1 MKIPIQV
8 SFKLFNETYSVK
20 KNVEDLHI
28 ADVVDMYKSVLIP
41 LFGEDNYERAIL
53 SIADNIRDKMK
64 VNEPKIIK
72 SEPKGVLAWV
82 DNLFED

>member
-28 ADVVDMYKSVLIP
+28 SEVVDMYKSVLIP
-41 LFGEDNYERAIL
+41 LFGQESYERAIL
-53 SIADNIRDKMK
+53 SIADNIREKRPVK
-64 VNEPKIIK
+64 P
-72 SEPKGVLAWV
+72 EPKGVLAWM
-82 DNLFED
+82 DDLFD

>member
-28 ADVVDMYKSVLIP
+28 SEVVDMYKSVLIP
-41 LFGEDNYERAIL
+41 LFGQESYERAIL
-53 SIADNIRDKMK
+53 SIADNIREKRK
-64 VNEPKIIK
+64 PEEVKITK
-72 SEPKGVLAWV
+72 PRGVLSWM
-82 DNLFED
+82 DELFD

>member
-20 KNVEDLHI
+20 KSVEDLHI
-28 ADVVDMYKSVLIP
+28 SEVVDMYKSVLIP

-53 SIADNIRDKMK
+53 SIADNIREKK
-64 VNEPKIIK
+64 PVKP
-72 SEPKGVLAWV
+72 EPKGVLAWV
-82 DNLFED
+82 DGLFD

>member
-28 ADVVDMYKSVLIP
+28 SEVVDMYKSVLIP

-64 VNEPKIIK
+64 PEVVKIVK
-72 SEPKGVLAWV
+72 PEPKGILAWV
-82 DNLFED
+82 DELFEN

>member
-28 ADVVDMYKSVLIP
+28 SEVVDMYKSVLIP
-41 LFGEDNYERAIL
+41 LFGQDNYERAIL

-64 VNEPKIIK
+64 PEVVKIIK
-72 SEPKGVLAWV
+72 PEPKGVLAWV
-82 DNLFED
+82 DDLFD

>member
-8 SFKLFNETYSVK
+8 SFKLFNETYTVK

-28 ADVVDMYKSVLIP
+28 SEVVNMYKSVLIP

-64 VNEPKIIK
+64 PEPPKIIK
-72 SEPKGVLAWV
+72 SEPRGILSWV
-82 DNLFED
+82 DDIFED

>member
-28 ADVVDMYKSVLIP
+28 SDVVDMYKSVLIP

-64 VNEPKIIK
+64 PEVVTIIK
-72 SEPKGVLAWV
+72 PEPKGVLAWV
-82 DNLFED
+82 DDLFD

>member
-28 ADVVDMYKSVLIP
+28 SEVVDMYKSVLVP
-41 LFGEDNYERAIL
+41 LFGQESYERAIL
-53 SIADNIRDKMK
+53 SIADNIREKMK
-64 VNEPKIIK
+64 PEEVKITK
-72 SEPKGVLAWV
+72 PRGVLSWM
-82 DNLFED
+82 DDLFD

>member
-28 ADVVDMYKSVLIP
+28 SEVVDMYKSVLIP
-41 LFGEDNYERAIL
+41 LFGQESYERAIL
-53 SIADNIRDKMK
+53 SIADNIREKK
-64 VNEPKIIK
+64 PVKP
-72 SEPKGVLAWV
+72 EPKGVLAWV
-82 DNLFED
+82 DDLFD

>member
-28 ADVVDMYKSVLIP
+28 SEVVDMYKSVLIP
-41 LFGEDNYERAIL
+41 LFGQESYERAIL
-53 SIADNIRDKMK
+53 SIADNIREKMK
-64 VNEPKIIK
+64 PEEVKITK
-72 SEPKGVLAWV
+72 PKGVLAWV
-82 DNLFED
+82 DDLFD

>member
-28 ADVVDMYKSVLIP
+28 SEVVDMYKSVLIP
-41 LFGEDNYERAIL
+41 LFGQESYERAIL
-53 SIADNIRDKMK
+53 SIADNIREKRPVK
-64 VNEPKIIK
+64 P
-72 SEPKGVLAWV
+72 EPKGVLAWV
-82 DNLFED
+82 DDLFD

>member
-28 ADVVDMYKSVLIP
+28 SEVVDMYKSVLIP
-41 LFGEDNYERAIL
+41 LFGQESYERAIL
-53 SIADNIRDKMK
+53 SIADNIREKMK
-64 VNEPKIIK
+64 PEEVKITK
-72 SEPKGVLAWV
+72 SKGVLAWV
-82 DNLFED
+82 DDLFD

>member
-28 ADVVDMYKSVLIP
+28 SEVVDMYKSVLIP

-64 VNEPKIIK
+64 PKVRIIK
-72 SEPKGVLAWV
+72 SEPKGILTWM
-82 DNLFED
+82 DDLFND

>member
-28 ADVVDMYKSVLIP
+28 SEVVDMYKSVLIP
-41 LFGEDNYERAIL
+41 LFGQESYERAIL
-53 SIADNIRDKMK
+53 SIADNIREKRK
-64 VNEPKIIK
+64 PEEVKIAK
-72 SEPKGVLAWV
+72 PKGVLAWM
-82 DNLFED
+82 DDLFD

>member
-28 ADVVDMYKSVLIP
+28 SEVVDMYKSVLIP
-41 LFGEDNYERAIL
+41 LFGQESYERAIL
-53 SIADNIRDKMK
+53 SIADNIREKMK
-64 VNEPKIIK
+64 PEEVKITK
-72 SEPKGVLAWV
+72 PKGVLAWM
-82 DNLFED
+82 DDLFD

>member
-8 SFKLFNETYSVK
+8 SFKLFNETYSIK

-28 ADVVDMYKSVLIP
+28 SEVVDMYKSVLIP

-64 VNEPKIIK
+64 PVKP
-72 SEPKGVLAWV
+72 EPKGVLAWV
-82 DNLFED
+82 DDLFD

>member
-28 ADVVDMYKSVLIP
+28 SEVVDMYKSVLIP
-41 LFGEDNYERAIL
+41 LFGQESYERAIL
-53 SIADNIRDKMK
+53 SIADNIREKMK
-64 VNEPKIIK
+64 PEEVKITK
-72 SEPKGVLAWV
+72 SKGVLAWM
-82 DNLFED
+82 DDLFD

>member
-28 ADVVDMYKSVLIP
+28 AEVVDMYKSVLIP
-41 LFGEDNYERAIL
+41 LFGQESYERAIL
-53 SIADNIRDKMK
+53 SIADNIREKMK
-64 VNEPKIIK
+64 PEEVKITK
-72 SEPKGVLAWV
+72 PKGVLAWV
-82 DNLFED
+82 DDLFD

>member
-28 ADVVDMYKSVLIP
+28 SEVVDMYKSVLIP
-41 LFGEDNYERAIL
+41 LFGQESYERAIL
-53 SIADNIRDKMK
+53 SIADNIREKMK
-64 VNEPKIIK
+64 PEEVKITK
-72 SEPKGVLAWV
+72 PRGVLSWV
-82 DNLFED
+82 DDLFD